1 MRKGF
6 VAYSKADSS
15 DVDRLMVHL
24 KGLEYEG
31 LIETWYDGHI
41 VPGEEWDLKIRAELS
56 AADVVI
62 FCVSAD
68 LLATDYIQRVEIPK
82 AIVRHECGEAI
93 VIPVILRKCAWQGHA
108 LGRLQG
114 IPAKD
119 GTVRDY
125 ARNGDPDDIWTEVT
139 SAVRDA
145 IRARQDS
152 LDHDRP
158 TSPERE
164 APPETWIHPSGA
176 KPVILSDTGR
186 AYDLEQE
193 DFIQST
199 FVEILRYFE
208 ASLENLK
215 AANPGCEVRL
225 RKLSEDAFET
235 GIYMDG
241 QRRSFCGVFIQN
253 QMGWGA
259 IGYSDSGV
267 GNRSSMNESLNLV
280 HGETGPRLKWR
291 ALMSS
296 LHHVAEMDT
305 DEMDPGE
312 AASYLWSLFVRSL

>member
-6 VAYSKADSS
+6 VAYSKADFS

-41 VPGEEWDLKIRAELS
+41 VPGEEWDSKIRAELS
-56 AADVVI
+56 AADVII

-68 LLATDYIQRVEIPK
+68 LLATEYVQRVEIPK
-82 AIVRHECGEAI
+82 AIARHERGEAI

-125 ARNGDPDDIWTEVT
+125 ARNGDPDDVWTEVT
-139 SAVRDA
+139 SAIRDA
-145 IRARQDS
+145 VCSRQES
-152 LDHDRP
+152 LDQNRP
-158 TSPERE
+158 ISPDRE
-164 APPETWIHPSGA
+164 APPEAWIQPSGA

-186 AYDLEQE
+186 ASDLERD
-193 DFIQST
+193 DFTQST
-199 FVEILRYFE
+199 FAAILHYFD
-208 ASLENLK
+208 ASLQNLK
-215 AANPGCEVRL
+215 AANPACEARL
-225 RKLSEDAFET
+225 RNLSEDAFEASVYL
-235 GIYMDG
+235 GG
-241 QRRSFCGVFIQN
+241 QRRSFCGIFVQDK
-253 QMGWGA
+253 MGWSG

-267 GNRSSMNESLNLV
+267 GNRSSMNEGLSLV
-280 HGETGPRLKWR
+280 HGETGPRLKWQ
-291 ALMSS
+291 ALMGS
-296 LHHVAEMDT
+296 LHHIAEMDT

-312 AASYLWSLFVRSL
+312 AASYLWSLFVRRL